1 MDNSQYFI
9 INIKWNVTFKNC
21 QSLCYI
27 PETYNTEHQ
36 LYQ

>member
-9 INIKWNVTFKNC
+9 INIKCNVTFKNC

-27 PETYNTEHQ
+27 SEKYNIAHR